1 MNNTATMLFSFI
13 LSAVAFAAPIKIMP
27 IGDSITYGQ
36 GWDPHGG
43 YRAVLREKLV
53 TAGYDVDY
61 VGTQSGNSG
70 TLAQSGDV
78 QHEGHPG
85 WTVERVTSAL
95 PEWFAK
101 VDAPHVILLKIGTNN
116 CNNNHDTLM
125 TQLRALLDE
134 IKRLQP
140 SAHVICATII
150 PFLNGTEVGSNDV
163 WVQDHN
169 ALVRAEVASRVAAG
183 DRISLADIY
192 PVVSPTEG
200 MNDDRHPNETGY
212 RAMADVWFDAI
223 RAAFPDPTATL
234 TEPDLTAVK
243 CEMDGKTGD
252 KFTVWFNGRVGD
264 DATNA
269 AHYAFNAAF
278 APSKFSL
285 SSDRRS
291 VEITSAQPATAGVA
305 CTVSVSGISSESGFK
320 TVVPASFEFHFL
332 PYGAKYYV
340 PEAGLYRKVY
350 GFTFPASTG
359 YANNPPVYDFDDH
372 LNIGSYS
379 RIAYYIELQK
389 EGEEMQYMWVSM
401 DKFTDDP
408 GRIAIPTRFALTG
421 EQEIFQKFVFNM
433 KVQSNVPGVVS
444 GDKTRGNIEF
454 WPYSYFGTPKLGID
468 GATGSYD
475 VDDSCNLSGGFACM
489 QIHDT
494 DALTPLFCFN
504 NWGGNTG
511 SYDLGLGAHPTGN
524 PDWTQTGGTSDGWN
538 KHRIMEIYVLEDVDD
553 ATVPQLVSATL
564 AASRREITVV
574 FDNPVANE
582 PGLAAKASLSD
593 GTAIQGVERSADGR
607 TLTVRCSYLLKVN
620 GVSLVLEGL
629 HANTPAHTAVPR
641 VTAALQGEDIVV
653 NYPAAPQAVVDRVA
667 DAADFAYLYKIDIPV
682 NMVMNTGS
690 DANMVVNTEKYA
702 EYHVVDNSTAL
713 DGVLISRV
721 GYLLELED
729 NSGNVK
735 WAWTAFDAY
744 SQDFADYD
752 IPTPGHANLRYVA
765 NLDVASNAD
774 GIVEGKGLTTG
785 VIEFS
790 PFNIGGGNS
799 LGVPNATDSF
809 DFGDS
814 LQINVGSWGVLAVA
828 NYAAELPNRT
838 GQIVWEISRFNGNR
852 GVVGI
857 GIGNAADSGNID
869 YTWVGNGGNYRTR
882 TLYVLVKPD
891 YDADESTDY
900 EPVRAVAA
908 TDLEHIAV
916 SFKSTVRATAAQAR
930 YFAVAGA
937 AVKSAEVSAID
948 DRDIILTL
956 AAPLVTN
963 SSYTVSTLFPE
974 STNKSMTIYTERPL
988 PASLTNG
995 VEEIGDY
1002 TLLNDLTIPYSWNVA
1017 RDGADYR
1024 TDESRFGFG
1033 GRKIERIA
1041 YALEYKFDA
1050 NNGGEY
1056 RWAWVS
1062 MDPFTD
1068 DPAKMGVPTITRGIH
1083 FQCYVD
1089 NISVRAGSSTGVTP
1103 IAVGEWPQGNI
1114 EFTPSNYNEGN
1125 ALNIP
1130 GATGAFDFGDN
1141 LYGGPDQAGHGC
1153 MQIHNYIEKDM
1164 IFGVSRLGGSMV
1176 PGVLI
1181 GLLRDENGNITGDG
1195 THNPNRHQM
1204 NTSDCVHELR
1214 VFVKLAADEPV
1225 EGDKGIGPVFRVQPQ
1240 SRRVK
1245 FVGGEKSK
1253 VIELNAYAP
1262 SAVSYQWRKNGE
1274 DIAGATGPVLA
1285 ITVTTKS
1292 SDVYSVIAF
1301 ADDGSYTTSATAEVK
1316 CTSMPMKVIIR

>member
-1 MNNTATMLFSFI
+1 MKNIAIVLFSFI
-13 LSAVAFAAPIKIMP
+13 INAAAFAAPLRIMP
-27 IGDSITYGQ
+27 LGDSITYGQ
-36 GWDPHGG
+36 GWDPYGG

-53 TAGYDVDY
+53 AAGYDVDY
-61 VGTQSGNSG
+61 VGTQTANQG

-85 WTVERVTSAL
+85 WTVEGIASAF
-95 PEWFAK
+95 PEWSSKIA
-101 VDAPHVILLKIGTNN
+101 APHVILLKIGTNN
-116 CNNNHDTLM
+116 CNGNHDVVM
-125 TQLRALLDE
+125 TQLRGLLDD

-140 SAHVICATII
+140 SAHVVCATII
-150 PFLNGTEVGSNDV
+150 PFLNGTEVGSNDA
-163 WVQDHN
+163 WVQEHN
-169 ALVRAEVASRVAAG
+169 ALVSAEVASRAAAG
-183 DRISLADIY
+183 DRISLADLY

-212 RAMADVWFDAI
+212 RAMADVWFSAI
-223 RAAFPDPTATL
+223 TTAFPDPTATFP
-234 TEPDLTAVK
+234 EPDLTAVK
-243 CEMDGKTGD
+243 CEMDRKTGSR
-252 KFTVWFNGRVGD
+252 FTVWFNGRVGD

-305 CTVSVSGISSESGFK
+305 CTVSVSGIPSESGAK

-340 PEAGLYRKVY
+340 PEAGRYRKVY
-350 GFTFPASTG
+350 GFTFPTAAG
-359 YANNPPVYDFDDH
+359 YMDTPPVYDFDDH
-372 LNIGSYS
+372 LNVGRYS

-408 GRIAIPTRFALTG
+408 GRIAIPTRFALT
-421 EQEIFQKFVFNM
+421 EEKEIFQQFVSNM

-444 GDKTRGNIEF
+444 GDKPRGNIEF
-454 WPYSYFGTPKLGID
+454 WPYDYFPTPKLGID

-475 VDDSCNLSGGFACM
+475 VDDSCNKTGSFSCM

-504 NWGGNTG
+504 NWGGTG
-511 SYDLGLGAHPTGN
+511 NYDLGLGARPN
-524 PDWTQTGGTSDGWN
+524 SSNIDWTQSNTGAGWN
-538 KHRIMEIYVLEDVDD
+538 KRRIMEIYVLEDVDD
-553 ATVPQLVSATL
+553 ATVPQFVSATL
-564 AASRREITVV
+564 GASRREITVV

-593 GTAIQGVERSADGR
+593 GTPIQGVERSADGR
-607 TLTVRCSYLLKVN
+607 TLTIRCSYLLKVS

-641 VTAALQGEDIVV
+641 VAAALQGEDIVV

-667 DAADFAYLYKIDIPV
+667 DASGYAYLYKIDIPG
-682 NMVMNTGS
+682 NMAMTTGGGA
-690 DANMVVNTEKYA
+690 DMVVNTEKY
-702 EYHVVDNSTAL
+702 EQYHVVNNSATLA
-713 DGVLISRV
+713 DVRFSRV
-721 GYLLELED
+721 AYLLELED
-729 NSGNVK
+729 KSGNVT

-765 NLDVASNAD
+765 NLDVASNVD

-799 LGVPNATDSF
+799 LGVPNATGSF
-809 DFGDS
+809 DFGDT
-814 LQINVGSWGVLAVA
+814 LQINIGNYSVMSVA

-838 GQIVWEISRFNGNR
+838 GQIVWELSKFTGYGGQI
-852 GVVGI
+852 GI
-857 GIGNAADSGNID
+857 GIGNSAETGNID
-869 YTWVGNGGNYRTR
+869 YTYVSNGNTYQTR

-916 SFKSTVRATAAQAR
+916 SFKSSVRATAAQAR

-963 SSYTVSTLFPE
+963 SSYTVSTQFPE

-988 PASLTNG
+988 PVALTNG

-1002 TLLNDLTIPYSWNVA
+1002 VLLNDLTIPYNWTVA

-1089 NISVRAGSSTGVTP
+1089 NISVRAGSSTGVAP

-1114 EFTPSNYNEGN
+1114 EFTPSNYSSENS
-1125 ALNIP
+1125 LNIP
-1130 GATGAFDFGDN
+1130 GATGAFDFGDRLN
-1141 LYGGPDQAGHGC
+1141 GGPTEAGHGC
-1153 MQIHNYIEKDM
+1153 MQIHNYLEKDM
-1164 IFGVSRLGGSMV
+1164 ILGVTVLSAV
-1176 PGVLI
+1176 PS
-1181 GLLRDENGNITGDG
+1181 LLVGCVRDENGNITGDG
-1195 THNPNRHQM
+1195 TYNNNRHLM

-1214 VFVKLAADEPV
+1214 VFVKLAAEEPV
-1225 EGDKGIGPVFRVQPQ
+1225 EGDKGIGPVFLIQPQ
-1240 SRRVK
+1240 SQRVK
-1245 FVGGEKSK
+1245 FVGDEKSK
-1253 VIELNAYAP
+1253 VVELNAYAP

-1285 ITVTTKS
+1285 ITVTKKA
-1292 SDVYSVIAF
+1292 SDVYSVVAF
-1301 ADDGSYTTSATAEVK
+1301 ADDGSYTTSADAVVAGVPA
-1316 CTSMPMKVIIR
+1316 SMAIVIR

>member
-1 MNNTATMLFSFI
+1 MTKPTTVLFAFI

-36 GWDPHGG
+36 GWDPQGG

-53 TAGYDVDY
+53 TADYDVDY
-61 VGTQSGNSG
+61 VGTQSANPGP
-70 TLAQSGDV
+70 LAQSGDV

-116 CNNNHDTLM
+116 CNNNHDTVM

-169 ALVRAEVASRVAAG
+169 ALVRAEVASRAQAG

-234 TEPDLTAVK
+234 TEPDLAAVK

-252 KFTVWFNGRVGD
+252 RFTIWFNGRVGD

-269 AHYAFNAAF
+269 AHYAFNSAF
-278 APSKFSL
+278 TPSKFSL

-291 VEITSAQPATAGVA
+291 VEITSAQPAKAGVA
-305 CTVSVSGISSESGFK
+305 CTVSVSGIPSESGTK

-372 LNIGSYS
+372 LNVGRYS

-408 GRIAIPTRFALTG
+408 GRIAIPTTFALTG
-421 EQEIFQKFVFNM
+421 EQEIIQQFVYNM
-433 KVQSNVPGVVS
+433 KVWSNVDGIVS

-454 WPYSYFGTPKLGID
+454 WPYNYFGTAKLGIE

-475 VDDSCNLSGGFACM
+475 VDDSCNLYGSFACM

-511 SYDLGLGAHPTGN
+511 NYDLGLGARPN
-524 PDWTQTGGTSDGWN
+524 SSNIDWTQSGTSAGWN
-538 KHRIMEIYVLEDVDD
+538 KHRIMEIYVLEDLDD
-553 ATVPQLVSATL
+553 ATVPQLVSFAL
-564 AASRREITVV
+564 AESRREITVV

-593 GTAIQGVERSADGR
+593 GTPIQGVERSADGR
-607 TLTVRCSYLLKVN
+607 TLTIRCSYLLKLN

-641 VTAALQGEDIVV
+641 VEVQLQGEDIVV

-667 DAADFAYLYKIDIPV
+667 DAAGYAYLYKIDIPG
-682 NMVMNTGS
+682 NMAMTTGGGA
-690 DANMVVNTEKYA
+690 DMVVNTEKY
-702 EYHVVDNSTAL
+702 EQYHVVNNSAAL
-713 DGVLISRV
+713 ADVRFSRV
-721 GYLLELED
+721 AYLLELED
-729 NSGNVK
+729 KSGNVT

-765 NLDVASNAD
+765 NLDVASNVD

-799 LGVPNATDSF
+799 IGVPNATGSF

-814 LQINVGSWGVLAVA
+814 LQINVGNYSVMSVA

-838 GQIVWEISRFNGNR
+838 GQIVWELSKFTGYGGQI
-852 GVVGI
+852 GI
-857 GIGNAADSGNID
+857 GIGNSAETGNID
-869 YTWVGNGGNYRTR
+869 YTFVSNGNNYKTR

-956 AAPLVTN
+956 AAPLAPN
-963 SSYTVSTLFPE
+963 SSYTVSTLFPK
-974 STNKSMTIYTERPL
+974 STTKSMTIYTLRSL
-988 PASLTNG
+988 PTSLIEG

-1002 TLLNDLTIPYSWNVA
+1002 TLLNDLTIPYSWTVA

-1050 NNGGEY
+1050 NHGGEY

-1114 EFTPSNYNEGN
+1114 EFTPSNYASENG
-1125 ALNIP
+1125 LNIP
-1130 GATGAFDFGDN
+1130 GAAEGVFDFGDR

-1153 MQIHNYIEKDM
+1153 MQIHNYLEQDM
-1164 IFGVSRLGGSMV
+1164 ILGVTVLGAV
-1176 PGVLI
+1176 PS
-1181 GLLRDENGNITGDG
+1181 LLVGCVRDENGNITGDG
-1195 THNPNRHQM
+1195 TYNNNRHNM

-1214 VFVKLAADEPV
+1214 VFVKLESEAPV
-1225 EGDKGIGPVFRVQPQ
+1225 EGDKGIGPLFRVQPQ
-1240 SRRVK
+1240 SQRVK

-1285 ITVTTKS
+1285 ITVTTNS
-1292 SDVYSVIAF
+1292 SDVYSVVAF
-1301 ADDGSYTTSATAEVK
+1301 ADDGSYTTSAVAEVTGVP
-1316 CTSMPMKVIIR
+1316 TSMKIIIR

>member
-1 MNNTATMLFSFI
+1 MKNIATTLFLSI
-13 LSAVAFAAPIKIMP
+13 LSGAAFAAPLRIMP

-53 TAGYDVDY
+53 AAGYDVDY
-61 VGTQSGNSG
+61 VGTQSDNQG

-85 WTVERVTSAL
+85 WNVERVASAF
-95 PEWFAK
+95 PDWSAA
-101 VDAPHVILLKIGTNN
+101 VDAPHVILLKVGTNN
-116 CNNNHDTLM
+116 CNGNHDTVM
-125 TQLRALLDE
+125 AQLRGLLDE

-140 SAHVICATII
+140 SAHVVCATII
-150 PFLNGTEVGSNDV
+150 TFLNGTEVGSNDA
-163 WVQDHN
+163 WVQEHN
-169 ALVRAEVASRVAAG
+169 ALVRAEVASRAQAG
-183 DRISLADIY
+183 DRISLVDIY

-200 MNDDRHPNETGY
+200 MSDDRHPNEAGY
-212 RAMADVWFDAI
+212 RAMADVWYSAI
-223 RAAFPDPTATL
+223 TAAFPDPTATFPE
-234 TEPDLTAVK
+234 TDLAAVK
-243 CEMDGKTGD
+243 CEMDKTTGD
-252 KFTVWFNGRVGD
+252 KFTLWFNGRVGD

-278 APSKFSL
+278 TPSKFTL

-291 VEITSAQPATAGVA
+291 VEISSAQPAKAGVA
-305 CTVSVSGISSESGFK
+305 CTVSVSGIPSESGAK
-320 TVVPASFEFHFL
+320 TVVPASFEFQFL

-340 PEAGLYRKVY
+340 PEAGRYRKVY

-359 YANNPPVYDFDDH
+359 YADNPPAYDFDDH
-372 LNIGSYS
+372 LNVGRYS

-389 EGEEMQYMWVSM
+389 DGEEMQYMWVSM

-408 GRIAIPTRFALTG
+408 GRIAIPTTFALTG
-421 EQEIFQKFVFNM
+421 EKEIIQQFVYNM

-444 GDKTRGNIEF
+444 GDKARGNIEF
-454 WPYSYFGTPKLGID
+454 WPYNYFGTAKLGIE

-475 VDDSCNLSGGFACM
+475 VDDSCNLYGSFACM

-511 SYDLGLGAHPTGN
+511 NYDLGLGAHPTGS
-524 PDWTQTGGTSDGWN
+524 PDWTQTGGTSAGWN
-538 KHRIMEIYVLEDVDD
+538 KRRIMEIYVLEDVND

-564 AASRREITVV
+564 GASRREITVV

-582 PGLAAKASLSD
+582 PDLASKASLSD
-593 GTAIQGVERSADGR
+593 GTPIQGVERSADGR
-607 TLTVRCSYLLKVN
+607 TLTIRCSYLLKVS

-641 VTAALQGEDIVV
+641 VAAALQGEDIVV

-667 DAADFAYLYKIDIPV
+667 DAAGYAYLYKIDIPG
-682 NMVMNTGS
+682 NMAMTTGS
-690 DANMVVNTEKYA
+690 GANMAVNTENYA
-702 EYHVVDNSTAL
+702 HYHVVDNSATLA
-713 DGVLISRV
+713 DVRFSRV

-729 NSGNVK
+729 KSGNVT

-752 IPTPGHANLRYVA
+752 IPTPGHVNGRFVA
-765 NLDVASNAD
+765 NLDVASNVG
-774 GIVEGKGLTTG
+774 GIVEGKGLSTG

-790 PFNIGGGNS
+790 PFNFGGGNDRN
-799 LGVPNATDSF
+799 VPNATGSF
-809 DFGDS
+809 DFGDTLLVNNGNYS
-814 LQINVGSWGVLAVA
+814 VMSVA

-838 GQIVWEISRFNGNR
+838 GQIVWELSKFTGYGGQI
-852 GVVGI
+852 GI
-857 GIGNAADSGNID
+857 GIGNSAETGNID
-869 YTWVGNGGNYRTR
+869 YTSVFNGNSYQMR

-956 AAPLVTN
+956 AAPLALN
-963 SSYTVSTLFPE
+963 SSYTVSTLFPKA
-974 STNKSMTIYTERPL
+974 TNKSMTVQTIRDL
-988 PASLTNG
+988 PTALVEG

-1002 TLLNDLTIPYSWNVA
+1002 VLLNDLTIPYSWTVA
-1017 RDGADYR
+1017 KNGADYR

-1050 NNGGEY
+1050 NHGGEY

-1068 DPAKMGVPTITRGIH
+1068 DSAKMGVPTITRGIH

-1089 NISVRAGSSTGVTP
+1089 NISVRAGSSTGVAP

-1114 EFTPSNYNEGN
+1114 EFTPSNYAPEN

-1130 GATGAFDFGDN
+1130 GATGGTFDFGDR

-1153 MQIHNYIEKDM
+1153 MQIHNYLEKDM
-1164 IFGVSRLGGSMV
+1164 ILGVTVLSAV
-1176 PGVLI
+1176 PS
-1181 GLLRDENGNITGDG
+1181 LLVGCVRDENGNITGDG
-1195 THNPNRHQM
+1195 TYNNNRHYM

-1214 VFVKLAADEPV
+1214 VFVKLAAEEPV
-1225 EGDKGIGPVFRVQPQ
+1225 EGDKGIGPVFLLAPQ
-1240 SRRVK
+1240 SQRVK
-1245 FVGGEKSK
+1245 FVGDEKSK
-1253 VIELNAYAP
+1253 VVELNAYAP

-1285 ITVTTKS
+1285 ITVTTKT
-1292 SDVYSVIAF
+1292 SDVYSVVAF
-1301 ADDGSYTTSATAEVK
+1301 ADDGSYTTSANAEV
-1316 CTSMPMKVIIR
+1316 TGVPTPMTVIIR